1 MTADTRRPP
10 PVDAL
15 DDPAADPGDDDD
27 APLSGRPTLPA
38 GAAYSMLRD
47 SCRATASGEEI
58 SLEELTPQ
66 QGTPAARFIGPDL
79 AAAEALATSDLDRVP
94 YVVLSRAELEF
105 LALDAD
111 SEALLGAMDGTTKVR
126 ALAAACGVDPARAQ
140 QIMTRLANRGVVRL
154 RH

>member
-15 DDPAADPGDDDD
+15 DDPAEPGKDD
-27 APLSGRPTLPA
+27 APLSGRPTLPP
-38 GAAYSMLRD
+38 GAAYTMLRD

-105 LALDAD
+105 LAFDAD
-111 SEALLGAMDGTTKVR
+111 SETLVNAMDGATKVR
-126 ALAAACGVDPARAQ
+126 ALAAACGLDPERAQ
-140 QIMTRLANRGVVRL
+140 RIVRRLTDRGVVRI
-154 RH
+154 RGV